1 MMFHTV
7 NTPTKPV
14 SKIKKQNLIN
24 TQNPLILPDP
34 TSYTTVT
41 TILTSNHIDFVCF
54 CPLHKRNN
62 MVCIALWYFTPGIQS
77 IDVILLWG
85 LMLAIPLR
93 AENLLKW
100 MNGQMKKQIRKYEG
114 QLML

>member
-1 MMFHTV
+1 
-7 NTPTKPV
+7 
-14 SKIKKQNLIN
+14 
-24 TQNPLILPDP
+24 
-34 TSYTTVT
+34 
-41 TILTSNHIDFVCF
+41 
-54 CPLHKRNN
+54 

-77 IDVILLWG
+77 IDIILFWG
-85 LMLAIPLR
+85 LMLAIPLK

>member
-14 SKIKKQNLIN
+14 S
-24 TQNPLILPDP
+24 TQDQETEPNQYPELSHTPRHP
-34 TSYTTVT
+34 PHTTVT

-62 MVCIALWYFTPGIQS
+62 TVCIAFWYFTPGIHS
-77 IDVILLWG
+77 IDVILFWG
-85 LMLAIPLR
+85 LMLAIPF
-93 AENLLKW
+93 
-100 MNGQMKKQIRKYEG
+100 
-114 QLML
+114 